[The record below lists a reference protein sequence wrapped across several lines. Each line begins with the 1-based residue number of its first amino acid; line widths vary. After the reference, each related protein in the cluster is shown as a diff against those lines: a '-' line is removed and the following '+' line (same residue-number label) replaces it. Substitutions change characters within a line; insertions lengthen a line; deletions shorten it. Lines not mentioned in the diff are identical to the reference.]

1 MTVGSTGVADR
12 ASAGALSVV
21 RDVDGVDAPWGHF
34 VCECFGPNGELKWR
48 EEFDN
53 VVTTAGK
60 QMHLNVMFGGT
71 AKPTTWNVLLKG
83 TGTAAAADTLAT
95 HAGWT
100 ELVPGTAYTGNRP
113 AIAFG
118 AATVFSTTG
127 AQVTNGT
134 AVSFSILVN
143 STVIAGAGVAADAA
157 TGTTGVL
164 YNIGDFA
171 SSRTMGAG
179 DSLNVTITLQ
189 QNP

>member
-1 MTVGSTGVADR
+1 MTLAASGSNDVPA
-12 ASAGALSVV
+12 AGAVSSPATVS
-21 RDVDGVDAPWGHF
+21 GVDAPWGHF
-34 VCECFGPNGELKWR
+34 VCECVGADGEVKWT

-60 QMHLNVMFGGT
+60 QLHLDVMFGAT
-71 AKPTTWNVLLKG
+71 AKASWFVLLKG
-83 TGTAAAADTLAT
+83 AGTAAAGDTLAT

-113 AIAFG
+113 AITFG

-134 AVSFSILVN
+134 AVSFAILVN
-143 STVIAGAGVAADAA
+143 STVIAGAGVATVA
-157 TGTTGVL
+157 TGTSGTL

-179 DSLNVTITLQ
+179 DTLNVTIVLQ